1 MPKLPKIRWKTLP
14 AGPRWLVYGVLLLVG
29 IAVIALGVKN
39 GTIPFKSVVLQ
50 LIVLLAMFVG
60 ILVALIERIKEIDG
74 GEEDDARNY

>member
-1 MPKLPKIRWKTLP
+1 MNGSKRKKKIAPVVAAT
-14 AGPRWLVYGVLLLVG
+14 VCCVLLLVG